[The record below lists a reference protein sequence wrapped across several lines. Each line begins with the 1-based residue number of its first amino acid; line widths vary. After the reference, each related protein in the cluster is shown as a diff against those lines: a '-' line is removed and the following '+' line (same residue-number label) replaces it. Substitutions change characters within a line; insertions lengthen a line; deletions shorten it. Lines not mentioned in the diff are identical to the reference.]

1 VKTLRERGG
10 RKSRVYNNGC
20 FYNFGG
26 SSGETDIMNT
36 PHNTNKHRN
45 FRFFVGVGFALA
57 LAGSSLAQSAPE
69 RTLIVN
75 GKTVDAGL
83 REIDG
88 HAYIDV
94 ETLAKLTN
102 GTVVIGP
109 TRVVL
114 KIPAAKS
121 AAATTASAA
130 PVGAEP
136 VAAAAPEVNTA
147 AAAVTPIDVP
157 STAAAASAAA
167 AEPAAPAAATAPVAA
182 APVQPPPG
190 LSRPFASAA
199 IAELADMREWRGAI
213 AAMITHGLA
222 ISDGWA
228 QGYNDQVQAGLAKAE
243 VAARTD
249 DDREALDLLRNEAG
263 KLASWWNTVLGERQ
277 ALNGATTIDPDALK
291 NDPFLP
297 SIRNCGQF
305 LTSMI
310 VSGTFS
316 DDGSCH

>member
-1 VKTLRERGG
+1 
-10 RKSRVYNNGC
+10 
-20 FYNFGG
+20 
-26 SSGETDIMNT
+26 MNT
-36 PHNTNKHRN
+36 PHNTRRN

-136 VAAAAPEVNTA
+136 AATEPAAVAAPEVNTA
-147 AAAVTPIDVP
+147 AAAVTPIEVP

-167 AEPAAPAAATAPVAA
+167 AEPAAPATATVPTAA

-190 LSRPFASAA
+190 LSRPFAAAA

-213 AAMITHGLA
+213 SAMITHGLA

-249 DDREALDLLRNEAG
+249 DDREALELLRNEAG
-263 KLASWWNTVLGERQ
+263 KLASWWNTVLGQRQ

-297 SIRNCGQF
+297 SIRTCGQF

-310 VSGTFS
+310 VSGTFT

>member
-1 VKTLRERGG
+1 MK
-10 RKSRVYNNGC
+10 
-20 FYNFGG
+20 
-26 SSGETDIMNT
+26 I

-45 FRFFVGVGFALA
+45 FRFLVGVGFALA
-57 LAGSSLAQSAPE
+57 LTGSSLAQSAPE

-102 GTVVIGP
+102 GSVVIGP

-121 AAATTASAA
+121 AAAATTASAA

-136 VAAAAPEVNTA
+136 VAATAPEVNTA
-147 AAAVTPIDVP
+147 AAAVTPIEVP

-167 AEPAAPAAATAPVAA
+167 AEPAAPAAAIAPVAV

-190 LSRPFASAA
+190 LSRPFAAA
-199 IAELADMREWRGAI
+199 AVAELADMREWRGAI
-213 AAMITHGLA
+213 SAMITHGLA

-249 DDREALDLLRNEAG
+249 DDREALELLRNEAG
-263 KLASWWNTVLGERQ
+263 KLASWWNTVLGQRQ

-291 NDPFLP
+291 NDQFLP
-297 SIRNCGQF
+297 GIRTCSQF

>member
-1 VKTLRERGG
+1 
-10 RKSRVYNNGC
+10 
-20 FYNFGG
+20 
-26 SSGETDIMNT
+26 MNT
-36 PHNTNKHRN
+36 PHNTRRN
-45 FRFFVGVGFALA
+45 FRFFVGMGFALA
-57 LAGSSLAQSAPE
+57 LAGSSLAQSPSE
-69 RTLIVN
+69 KTLIVN
-75 GKTVDAGL
+75 GKTIDVGL
-83 REIDG
+83 RQIDG
-88 HAYIDV
+88 HSYIDV
-94 ETLAKLTN
+94 ETLAQITN
-102 GTVVIGP
+102 GSVVIGP
-109 TRVVL
+109 TRVL
-114 KIPAAKS
+114 LRIPAAKS

-130 PVGAEP
+130 PVAAES
-136 VAAAAPEVNTA
+136 VAVAAPEAGSATA
-147 AAAVTPIDVP
+147 VVTPIDVP

-167 AEPAAPAAATAPVAA
+167 AEPATPAAATVPAAA

-190 LSRPFASAA
+190 ISRPFATAA

-263 KLASWWNTVLGERQ
+263 KLASWWNTVLGARQ

-305 LTSMI
+305 LNAMI
-310 VSGTFS
+310 VSGTFA

>member
-1 VKTLRERGG
+1 
-10 RKSRVYNNGC
+10 
-20 FYNFGG
+20 
-26 SSGETDIMNT
+26 MNT

-45 FRFFVGVGFALA
+45 FRFFVGLGFALA
-57 LAGSSLAQSAPE
+57 LAGSSLAQSPSE
-69 RTLIVN
+69 KTLIVN
-75 GKTVDAGL
+75 GKTIDVGL
-83 REIDG
+83 RQIDG
-88 HAYIDV
+88 HSYIDV
-94 ETLAKLTN
+94 ETLAQITN
-102 GTVVIGP
+102 GSVVIGP

-114 KIPAAKS
+114 RIPAAKS

-130 PVGAEP
+130 PVAAEP
-136 VAAAAPEVNTA
+136 VAVAAPEA
-147 AAAVTPIDVP
+147 GSAIAAVTPVDVP

-199 IAELADMREWRGAI
+199 VAELADMREWRGAI

-243 VAARTD
+243 VAAKTD
-249 DDREALDLLRNEAG
+249 DDREALELLRNEAG

>member
-1 VKTLRERGG
+1 
-10 RKSRVYNNGC
+10 
-20 FYNFGG
+20 
-26 SSGETDIMNT
+26 MNT

-57 LAGSSLAQSAPE
+57 LTGSSLAQSAPE

-136 VAAAAPEVNTA
+136 VAVAAPEVNTA

-167 AEPAAPAAATAPVAA
+167 AEPAAPAAATVPAAA

-190 LSRPFASAA
+190 ISRPFATAA

-263 KLASWWNTVLGERQ
+263 KLASWWNTVLGARQ

-305 LTSMI
+305 LNAMI
-310 VSGTFS
+310 VSGTFA

>member
-1 VKTLRERGG
+1 
-10 RKSRVYNNGC
+10 
-20 FYNFGG
+20 
-26 SSGETDIMNT
+26 MNT

-45 FRFFVGVGFALA
+45 FRFFVGLGFALA

-102 GTVVIGP
+102 GSVVIGP

-114 KIPAAKS
+114 RIPAAKS

-130 PVGAEP
+130 PVAAEP
-136 VAAAAPEVNTA
+136 AAAESVAVAAPEAGNA
-147 AAAVTPIDVP
+147 IAAVTPVDVP

-167 AEPAAPAAATAPVAA
+167 AEPAAPVAATVPAAA

-190 LSRPFASAA
+190 ISRPFATAA
-199 IAELADMREWRGAI
+199 VAELADMREWRGAI
-213 AAMITHGLA
+213 SAMITHGLA

-249 DDREALDLLRNEAG
+249 DDREALELLRNEAG
-263 KLASWWNTVLGERQ
+263 KLASWWNTVLGAE
-277 ALNGATTIDPDALK
+277 AGA
-291 NDPFLP
+291 
-297 SIRNCGQF
+297 
-305 LTSMI
+305 
-310 VSGTFS
+310 
-316 DDGSCH
+316 

>member
-1 VKTLRERGG
+1 
-10 RKSRVYNNGC
+10 
-20 FYNFGG
+20 
-26 SSGETDIMNT
+26 MNT

-45 FRFFVGVGFALA
+45 FRFLVGLGFVLA
-57 LAGSSLAQSAPE
+57 LAGSGLAQNAPE

-114 KIPAAKS
+114 KIPAAKA

-130 PVGAEP
+130 PVAGEP
-136 VAAAAPEVNTA
+136 VAVAAPEVNTA

-167 AEPAAPAAATAPVAA
+167 AEPAAPAAATVPAAA

-190 LSRPFASAA
+190 ISRPFATAA

-263 KLASWWNTVLGERQ
+263 KLASWWNTVLGARQ

-305 LTSMI
+305 LNAMI
-310 VSGTFS
+310 VSGTFA

>member
-1 VKTLRERGG
+1 
-10 RKSRVYNNGC
+10 
-20 FYNFGG
+20 
-26 SSGETDIMNT
+26 MNT

-157 STAAAASAAA
+157 SAAAAASAAA

>member
-1 VKTLRERGG
+1 
-10 RKSRVYNNGC
+10 
-20 FYNFGG
+20 
-26 SSGETDIMNT
+26 M
-36 PHNTNKHRN
+36 
-45 FRFFVGVGFALA
+45 
-57 LAGSSLAQSAPE
+57 AQSAPE

-136 VAAAAPEVNTA
+136 VAVAAPEVNTA

-167 AEPAAPAAATAPVAA
+167 AEPAAPAAATVPAAA

-190 LSRPFASAA
+190 ISRPFATAA

-263 KLASWWNTVLGERQ
+263 KLASWWNTVLGARQ

-305 LTSMI
+305 LNAMI
-310 VSGTFS
+310 VSGTFA

>member
-157 STAAAASAAA
+157 SAAAAASAAA

>member
-1 VKTLRERGG
+1 MK
-10 RKSRVYNNGC
+10 
-20 FYNFGG
+20 
-26 SSGETDIMNT
+26 T
-36 PHNTNKHRN
+36 PHNTNQHRN
-45 FRFFVGVGFALA
+45 FRFFVGLGFALG
-57 LAGSSLAQSAPE
+57 LAGSGLAQSVPE
-69 RTLIVN
+69 KTLIVN
-75 GKTVDAGL
+75 GKTIDGGL
-83 REIDG
+83 RQIDG
-88 HAYIDV
+88 HSYIDV
-94 ETLAKLTN
+94 ETLAQITN

-114 KIPAAKS
+114 RIPAAKS

-130 PVGAEP
+130 PVAAEP
-136 VAAAAPEVNTA
+136 VAAAAPEAGNA
-147 AAAVTPIDVP
+147 IAAVTPVEVP
-157 STAAAASAAA
+157 STAAAASAAEA
-167 AEPAAPAAATAPVAA
+167 AAPVAA
-182 APVQPPPG
+182 PTPAPAAVPVQPPTG
-190 LSRPFASAA
+190 ISRPFATAA
-199 IAELADMREWRGAI
+199 VAELADMREWRGAI

-249 DDREALDLLRNEAG
+249 DDRDALQLLRNEAG
-263 KLASWWNTVLGERQ
+263 KLASWWNTVLGARQ

-297 SIRNCGQF
+297 TIRTCGQF

>member
-1 VKTLRERGG
+1 
-10 RKSRVYNNGC
+10 
-20 FYNFGG
+20 
-26 SSGETDIMNT
+26 MNT
-36 PHNTNKHRN
+36 PHNTNEHRN
-45 FRFFVGVGFALA
+45 FRFLVGLGFVLA
-57 LAGSSLAQSAPE
+57 LAGSGLAQNAPE

-102 GTVVIGP
+102 GSVVIGP

-157 STAAAASAAA
+157 SAAAAASAAA

>member
-1 VKTLRERGG
+1 
-10 RKSRVYNNGC
+10 
-20 FYNFGG
+20 
-26 SSGETDIMNT
+26 MNT

-45 FRFFVGVGFALA
+45 FRFFVGMGFALA
-57 LAGSSLAQSAPE
+57 LAGSSLAQSPSE
-69 RTLIVN
+69 KTLIVN
-75 GKTVDAGL
+75 GKTIDVGL
-83 REIDG
+83 RQIDG
-88 HAYIDV
+88 HSYIDV
-94 ETLAKLTN
+94 ETLAQITN
-102 GTVVIGP
+102 GSVVIGP

-114 KIPAAKS
+114 RIPAAKS

-130 PVGAEP
+130 PVAAEP
-136 VAAAAPEVNTA
+136 VAAESVAVAAPEAGSATA
-147 AAAVTPIDVP
+147 LVTPIDVP

-167 AEPAAPAAATAPVAA
+167 AEGSAPEATAAPAAPTTATAAAPAAAA

-190 LSRPFASAA
+190 LSRPFATAA
-199 IAELADMREWRGAI
+199 VAELADMREWRGAI
-213 AAMITHGLA
+213 SAMITHGLA

-249 DDREALDLLRNEAG
+249 DDREALELLRNEAG

-316 DDGSCH
+316 DHGSCH

>member
-1 VKTLRERGG
+1 
-10 RKSRVYNNGC
+10 
-20 FYNFGG
+20 
-26 SSGETDIMNT
+26 MNT
-36 PHNTNKHRN
+36 PNNTNEHRN
-45 FRFFVGVGFALA
+45 FRFLVGLGFVLA
-57 LAGSSLAQSAPE
+57 LAGSGLAQNAPE

-102 GTVVIGP
+102 GSVVIGP

-121 AAATTASAA
+121 AATTTASAA
-130 PVGAEP
+130 PAAAEP
-136 VAAAAPEVNTA
+136 AAVPAPEVNTA
-147 AAAVTPIDVP
+147 AAAVTPIEVP

-167 AEPAAPAAATAPVAA
+167 AEPATPAAATPPAAA

-190 LSRPFASAA
+190 ISRPFATAA

-263 KLASWWNTVLGERQ
+263 KLASWWNTVLGARQ

-305 LTSMI
+305 LNAMI
-310 VSGTFS
+310 VSGTFA

>member
-1 VKTLRERGG
+1 
-10 RKSRVYNNGC
+10 
-20 FYNFGG
+20 
-26 SSGETDIMNT
+26 
-36 PHNTNKHRN
+36 
-45 FRFFVGVGFALA
+45 
-57 LAGSSLAQSAPE
+57 
-69 RTLIVN
+69 
-75 GKTVDAGL
+75 
-83 REIDG
+83 
-88 HAYIDV
+88 
-94 ETLAKLTN
+94 
-102 GTVVIGP
+102 
-109 TRVVL
+109 VL

-136 VAAAAPEVNTA
+136 VAVAAPEVNTA

-167 AEPAAPAAATAPVAA
+167 AEPAAPAAATVPAAA

-190 LSRPFASAA
+190 ISRPFATAA

-263 KLASWWNTVLGERQ
+263 KLASWWNTVLGR
-277 ALNGATTIDPDALK
+277 D
-291 NDPFLP
+291 
-297 SIRNCGQF
+297 RR
-305 LTSMI
+305 LTARPP
-310 VSGTFS
+310 
-316 DDGSCH
+316 

>member
-1 VKTLRERGG
+1 
-10 RKSRVYNNGC
+10 
-20 FYNFGG
+20 
-26 SSGETDIMNT
+26 MNT

-45 FRFFVGVGFALA
+45 FRFFVGLGFALA
-57 LAGSSLAQSAPE
+57 LAGSSLAQSPSE
-69 RTLIVN
+69 KTLIVN
-75 GKTVDAGL
+75 GKTIDVGL
-83 REIDG
+83 RQFDG
-88 HAYIDV
+88 HSYIDV
-94 ETLAKLTN
+94 ETLAQITN
-102 GTVVIGP
+102 GSVVIGP

-114 KIPAAKS
+114 RIPAAKS
-121 AAATTASAA
+121 AAATTAAATTASAA
-130 PVGAEP
+130 PVAAEP
-136 VAAAAPEVNTA
+136 VAVAAPEA
-147 AAAVTPIDVP
+147 GSAIAAVTPVDVP

-199 IAELADMREWRGAI
+199 VAELADMREWRGAI

-243 VAARTD
+243 VAAKTD
-249 DDREALDLLRNEAG
+249 DDRQALELLRNEAG
-263 KLASWWNTVLGERQ
+263 KLAGWWNTVLGERQ